1 MNSTDELKQFR
12 QENEKLKEQLEHY
25 KIYAK
30 SWQKSRA
37 MINDVLEDKALS
49 KEEKVAINTIFNT
62 MTQALDEVARG

>member
-49 KEEKVAINTIFNT
+49 KEEKAAINTIFNT